1 MENNSFAPTTLLE
14 TNQTSSDVH
23 CEHDSH
29 IDTAPNNSGNSNSYR
44 KKTVPWYLLIIIMMA
59 IMLITNAAQMRQYKQ
74 YADTLEQQA
83 YVLSVSINLLEENLL
98 FKYQVLPQDIGF
110 EDLRSAWIDNPCYE
124 TAKPYYDALKQ
135 ALDYIEGTS
144 DTIPKLEPIQV

>member
-1 MENNSFAPTTLLE
+1 MENYSFAPTTSLE
-14 TNQTSSDVH
+14 TNQEPANVP

-29 IDTAPNNSGNSNSYR
+29 IDSVPNNSGSANSYR
-44 KKTVPWYLLIIIMMA
+44 KKSIPWYLLIIIMMA
-59 IMLITNAAQMRQYKQ
+59 TMLVMNAVQMRQYKQ
-74 YADTLEQQA
+74 YSETIEQQA

-110 EDLRSAWIDNPCYE
+110 EELRSAWINNPSYE

-144 DTIPKLEPIQV
+144 ETEPKLEPIKV

>member
-1 MENNSFAPTTLLE
+1 MENYSFAPTTSLE
-14 TNQTSSDVH
+14 TNQSPSSVP
-23 CEHDSH
+23 CEPNSP
-29 IDTAPNNSGNSNSYR
+29 IGSVPNNSSSPNSYR
-44 KKTVPWYLLIIIMMA
+44 KKTVPWYLLIIVMMA
-59 IMLITNAAQMRQYKQ
+59 IMLIMNAAQMHQYKQ
-74 YADTLEQQA
+74 YSETLEQQA
-83 YVLSVSINLLEENLL
+83 YVLSVSINLLEDNLL

-144 DTIPKLEPIQV
+144 ETIPKLEPIQV